1 VQAIGCGA
9 QRINTHNVRRQLCEK
24 GSGQESEHERCSHNL
39 RAAVEGGAQCTPM
52 IVELQPCAVGA
63 RAADGREE
71 KRTRMVIVAAAMA
84 EDGSGESCSDEMTDG
99 CELLRRAGRGGHEL
113 RGFGGME
120 GNGRDVLLSVTVVA
134 TQPTS
139 RCCVLDLV
147 HIWFQHQLH
156 RRKALR

>member
-1 VQAIGCGA
+1 MQAIGCGA

-52 IVELQPCAVGA
+52 IVEPCAVGA

-99 CELLRRAGRGGHEL
+99 CELLRRAGRGGLER

-147 HIWFQHQLH
+147 HVWLQHYSSCTGG
-156 RRKALR
+156 RR